1 MTREE
6 DLQAAENELAYWKV
20 VKLASEAA
28 LRRLESDLT
37 IAKKQILVWERRR
50 DKLGPV
56 KTGGGK
62 DGW

>member
-6 DLQAAENELAYWKV
+6 DLQAAENELAYWTA

-50 DKLGPV
+50 DKV
-56 KTGGGK
+56 KGVEFK
-62 DGW
+62 KK

>member
-28 LRRLESDLT
+28 LRRLESDLA

-50 DKLGPV
+50 DKV
-56 KTGGGK
+56 KGVEFK
-62 DGW
+62 KK